1 MSNVINLNSENMHEV
16 ISKGVTLVD
25 FWATWCGPCR
35 MIAPVMTELA
45 NFYGDK
51 ASICKINTDENQ
63 DLCSKYGIRS
73 IPTIL
78 IFKDGNLVETMIG
91 AAGVDS
97 FISKINA
104 HLK

>member
-1 MSNVINLNSENMHEV
+1 MGNVINLNNENINEV
-16 ISKGVTLVD
+16 ISQGVTLVD

-45 NFYGDK
+45 NFYEDK
-51 ASICKINTDENQ
+51 AKICKVNTDENQ
-63 DLCSKYGIRS
+63 ELCAKYGIRS

-78 IFKDGNLVETMIG
+78 IFKDGKLVETMVG

-97 FISKINA
+97 FKSKINA
-104 HLK
+104 HLG